1 MRTQK
6 NLQIKINQVNQILKM
21 TMNFIKNLVIMST
34 NQRLLVVES
43 RLDMEEAFQNLRKF
57 KLIKKN
63 RSVVEVSYKKRKT
76 LESPAQLVM

>member
-34 NQRLLVVES
+34 NQRLLAVES

>member
-1 MRTQK
+1 
-6 NLQIKINQVNQILKM
+6 
-21 TMNFIKNLVIMST
+21 MNFIKNLVIMST

-43 RLDMEEAFQNLRKF
+43 RLAMEEAFQNLRKF